1 MTMEPPYIARY
12 QDGAEIFEQLKTREA
27 ALDVPAY
34 TVAMHR
40 GRKWKMKL

>member
-1 MTMEPPYIARY
+1 
-12 QDGAEIFEQLKTREA
+12 LKTREA